1 MPGFLPSLK
10 QYDFNIK
17 PHACIYLIGQ
27 VMHEKNK
34 AVLSSASC
42 CTKAPLVSS
51 PALGSGKVFS
61 LSGGATGGF
70 VATSSGLVRSASV
83 PCVASASVLCTAVSG
98 GVGFAAAI
106 VVTGTGS
113 ICCGVMLGA
122 VRAAGG
128 AKRKGWSGFFSGGGG
143 MLLAAGGDSS
153 TGPLLSF
160 SGLCGGSFTSL

>member
-1 MPGFLPSLK
+1 MK
-10 QYDFNIK
+10 
-17 PHACIYLIGQ
+17 
-27 VMHEKNK
+27 KNK

-51 PALGSGKVFS
+51 PAPGSGKA
-61 LSGGATGGF
+61 SGGATGGF

-83 PCVASASVLCTAVSG
+83 PCVAGAAVLCTAVSG
-98 GVGFAAAI
+98 GVGFAATI
-106 VVTGTGS
+106 VVTGAGS
-113 ICCGVMLGA
+113 VCCGVMFGA